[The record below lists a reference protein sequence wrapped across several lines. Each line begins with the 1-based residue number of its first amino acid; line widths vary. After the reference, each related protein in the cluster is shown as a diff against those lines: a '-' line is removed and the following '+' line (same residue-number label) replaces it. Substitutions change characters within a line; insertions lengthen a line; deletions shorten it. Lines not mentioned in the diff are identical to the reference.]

1 MARTVVR
8 SISAIALALTALG
21 LAGAPV
27 YAGEEDPAGPRR
39 DFYFARPL
47 GTIGLRGSWT
57 FARAGSDLFDFVQEQ
72 LTLDKRDFN
81 GPAVA
86 AELGLTLKPRLDFV
100 TGLAISRK
108 STGSEY
114 REFVDNSQRPIE
126 QTTRLKTVD
135 LSGSGRFA
143 LLPRGYA
150 VSQLAWVPRRVVP
163 YVGAGAGAMWY
174 EFEQAGDFVD
184 FVDLSV
190 FSDRFRSQG
199 WAPSAHAFSGVDVRI
214 HRRLFLTVE
223 GRYVWAHAT
232 LDEDFV
238 DFEPI
243 DLAGFRMATG
253 VNFVF

>member
-1 MARTVVR
+1 
-8 SISAIALALTALG
+8 
-21 LAGAPV
+21 
-27 YAGEEDPAGPRR
+27 
-39 DFYFARPL
+39 
-47 GTIGLRGSWT
+47 
-57 FARAGSDLFDFVQEQ
+57 
-72 LTLDKRDFN
+72 
-81 GPAVA
+81 
-86 AELGLTLKPRLDFV
+86 V
-100 TGLAISRK
+100 TGLAISRT

-114 REFVDNSQRPIE
+114 REFVDNSRRSIE

-135 LSGSGRFA
+135 LSGSVRFA

-190 FSDRFRSQG
+190 FSDRFRSHG